1 MTLTTLAG
9 IPATKLLGGTS
20 FVTTAP
26 AAITE
31 PSPIVTPGV
40 TTTLP
45 PIHILFPI
53 VIGSANSNLYYV
65 LDASMDG
72 ALYKIHTMDL

>member
-1 MTLTTLAG
+1 MRHFHLSLITLAG
-9 IPATKLLGGTS
+9 TPATRLFGGTS
-20 FVTTAP
+20 LVTTLP

-45 PIHILFPI
+45 PNQILFQ
-53 VIGSANSNLYYV
+53 
-65 LDASMDG
+65 
-72 ALYKIHTMDL
+72 